1 MKLKH
6 WDAAINAYRKA
17 IELNPNHPNNY
28 YVLGKILED
37 KNQQNE
43 AIVIYLLYVRWV
55 TADFQ
60 EFGFSP

>member
-1 MKLKH
+1 MKLKN

-37 KNQQNE
+37 KNQQHE
-43 AIVIYLLYVRWV
+43 AIAIY
-55 TADFQ
+55 Q
-60 EFGFSP
+60 QG